1 MLQMTQ
7 LLLGAVVLVS
17 SLLLGPVSLRADE
30 PEMLITPVCLP
41 DGSCLQAEIADTAER
56 REVGLMFR
64 GQLSADRAMLFVFP
78 EDGMH
83 RFWMKN
89 MAIPIDIVWLS
100 AQKNVLFIAENVQP
114 CAADASCPVYSS
126 PQPCRYVL
134 ELAAG
139 SCRNRGL
146 NVGETLTFEQ

>member
-1 MLQMTQ
+1 MPREFTQ
-7 LLLGAVVLVS
+7 LIVLCALLCLYRPGMLC
-17 SLLLGPVSLRADE
+17 ADE
-30 PEMLITPVCLP
+30 PEMLVTPVCLS
-41 DGSCLQAEIADTAER
+41 DGFCLQAEIADTAER

-64 GQLSADRAMLFVFP
+64 GQLGADRAMLFVFP

-89 MAIPIDIVWLS
+89 MAMPIDIVWLS
-100 AQKNVLFIAENVQP
+100 AQKSVLFIAESVPP
-114 CAADASCPVYSS
+114 CAADAACPVYSS

-139 SCRNRGL
+139 TCRSRGL
-146 NVGETLTFEQ
+146 SVGDTLTFEQ

>member
-1 MLQMTQ
+1 ML
-7 LLLGAVVLVS
+7 LSAAVMLAAGLCCLPLS
-17 SLLLGPVSLRADE
+17 AMADE
-30 PEMLITPVCLP
+30 PEMLVTPVCLP
-41 DGSCLQAEIADTAER
+41 DGFCLQAEIAGTPQR

-64 GQLSADRAMLFVFP
+64 RQLPQDRGMLFVFP

-89 MAIPIDIVWLS
+89 MLIPIDIVWLS
-100 AQKNVLFIAENVQP
+100 AEKSVLFIAENVSP
-114 CAADASCPVYSS
+114 CDAGLSCPVYSS

-139 SCRNRGL
+139 SCRSRGL
-146 NVGETLTFEQ
+146 DPGDVLSFDQ